1 MTEPRKL
8 GNVAERVLEK
18 IEGGLVDNQQM
29 LFEILTSIYADDK
42 AAAVA
47 ALKQVSRNNLLAARV
62 ITLLRAGDIAAAEN
76 LIIDSVLKREE
87 RR

>member
-62 ITLLRAGDIAAAEN
+62 ITLLRAGDIAAAED